1 MGTSFPGLCDLATTA
16 PRAGPRAELKCK
28 LGTAVHEL
36 QLLHGLYL
44 IDVLKSANFNQ
55 HYCYNCYSYFR
66 FTMETGIVRNQK
78 CTPNVRPTLL
88 HQLKSIKWMEMEVDM
103 FDEIKKMGI
112 VAVSLVFSH
121 QEMKGKEDGFS
132 PLCH

>member
-1 MGTSFPGLCDLATTA
+1 
-16 PRAGPRAELKCK
+16 
-28 LGTAVHEL
+28 
-36 QLLHGLYL
+36 
-44 IDVLKSANFNQ
+44 
-55 HYCYNCYSYFR
+55 
-66 FTMETGIVRNQK
+66 METGIVRNQK

-88 HQLKSIKWMEMEVDM
+88 HQLKPIKWMEMEVDM